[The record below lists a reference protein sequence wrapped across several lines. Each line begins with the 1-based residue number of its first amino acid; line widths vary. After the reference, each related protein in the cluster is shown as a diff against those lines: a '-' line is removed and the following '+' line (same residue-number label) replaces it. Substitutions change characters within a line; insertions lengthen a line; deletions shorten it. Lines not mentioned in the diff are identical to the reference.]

1 MSKVV
6 LASLIVAGASA
17 LQMPTSRAA
26 SSRVSPVADAAAK
39 LGRRGMLAGVAS
51 ALIAAPALAEYT
63 LPDLPY
69 DYEALEPYIDAATMR
84 FHHDKHHATYVANVN
99 KALEGKPAKSI
110 LELQKD
116 AISAGGAVRNSG
128 GGHYNHA
135 LFWEEMGPATGK
147 GPTGALAAKID
158 EAFGSFD
165 KFKEEF
171 SAKSAG
177 RFGSGW
183 CWLGV
188 KPDGK
193 LAIDT
198 TPNQDNPLMDGG
210 CETKMVPILGLDVWE
225 HAYYLKYQNRRPEY
239 ISSWFNVVNWEK
251 VAFNYEKY
259 ASKGQGV
266 PF

>member
-1 MSKVV
+1 M
-6 LASLIVAGASA
+6 
-17 LQMPTSRAA
+17 
-26 SSRVSPVADAAAK
+26 
-39 LGRRGMLAGVAS
+39 
-51 ALIAAPALAEYT
+51 
-63 LPDLPY
+63 
-69 DYEALEPYIDAATMR
+69 
-84 FHHDKHHATYVANVN
+84 ANVN
-99 KALEGKPAKSI
+99 KALAGKPEVSI

-116 AISAGGAVRNSG
+116 AIAAGPAVRNSG

-135 LFWEEMGPATGK
+135 MFWEELGPATGK
-147 GPTGALAAKID
+147 GPTGELAKKID

-210 CETKMVPILGLDVWE
+210 CETKMIPILGLDVWE

-239 ISSWFNVVNWEK
+239 ISAFFSVINWDK
-251 VAFNYEKY
+251 VSSNYEKY
-259 ASKGQGV
+259 AKQGKGI